1 MDNSYIGIL
10 SLAAILVMSCG
21 RRGTE
26 CADMLPYIRETISD
40 TSSVEHSIL
49 TDYDPDDRYGT
60 VAVIG
65 PEEDTRMLTGYL
77 RRCDI
82 FDNIDASVS
91 RDSLPDFA
99 GETFSAYYDLADSS
113 YSSFFKKGLDEGLR
127 EVTVRNAVF
136 AAASGCYQNTFSH
149 EPTVDKT
156 PAKVMIYSSS
166 YSETGIADVDTLFSA
181 FGKKVRVISPVR
193 AVSEQIASEGV
204 TGRIGIWADRDIL
217 ASGVYASVLHSHT
230 CNYDYVG
237 FSPDGFS
244 TAEEGFF
251 RFLDMYLST
260 GEVIPLS
267 AVVIDDFALS
277 AYAEYI
283 REVAVRVNSSTEDD
297 FALYRAILADD
308 FKIIDAV
315 TSVAKEC
322 YRMLRTENFFTHRI
336 QYPQVKEY
344 MILPSSGP
352 DNGIKYLE
360 YNKIYVH

>member
-1 MDNSYIGIL
+1 
-10 SLAAILVMSCG
+10 
-21 RRGTE
+21 
-26 CADMLPYIRETISD
+26 
-40 TSSVEHSIL
+40 
-49 TDYDPDDRYGT
+49 
-60 VAVIG
+60 
-65 PEEDTRMLTGYL
+65 
-77 RRCDI
+77 
-82 FDNIDASVS
+82 
-91 RDSLPDFA
+91 
-99 GETFSAYYDLADSS
+99 
-113 YSSFFKKGLDEGLR
+113 
-127 EVTVRNAVF
+127 
-136 AAASGCYQNTFSH
+136 
-149 EPTVDKT
+149 
-156 PAKVMIYSSS
+156 
-166 YSETGIADVDTLFSA
+166 
-181 FGKKVRVISPVR
+181 
-193 AVSEQIASEGV
+193 
-204 TGRIGIWADRDIL
+204 
-217 ASGVYASVLHSHT
+217 
-230 CNYDYVG
+230 
-237 FSPDGFS
+237 
-244 TAEEGFF
+244 
-251 RFLDMYLST
+251 MYLST